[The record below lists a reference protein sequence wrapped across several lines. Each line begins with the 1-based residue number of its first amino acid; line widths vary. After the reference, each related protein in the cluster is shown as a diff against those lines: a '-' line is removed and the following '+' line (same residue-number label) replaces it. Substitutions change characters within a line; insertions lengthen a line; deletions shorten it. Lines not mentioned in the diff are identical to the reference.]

1 MAKAK
6 KLPSGSWRV
15 LVYDGKDENGKR
27 RYQSFTADTKK
38 QAEYMAAQYAITHKA
53 VKASEMTLA
62 EAFAQYIQSKDQVLS
77 PSTIK
82 GYYKIKRT
90 NLQQLMSVR
99 LCDLTQAMIQNA
111 INREAAQLSPKTVRN
126 VHGLLSAVLSVYL
139 PEMNLHTALPQ
150 RKRPELYI
158 PSTED
163 VQKII
168 QAAQGSE
175 LEKAIM
181 LAAFGSLRRS
191 EIAALLRSDINGNQI
206 TVNKAMVR
214 SEDHEWVIKQ
224 PKTEAGYRTIT
235 LPTFVIER
243 ISQCEERVVALTPG
257 SITNQFVLLLERCK
271 VPRFR
276 FHDLRH
282 YQASIL
288 HAMGVPDKYIIE
300 RGGWRTDSTLK
311 NIYQHTMDEKRQE
324 VEKNIC
330 DFFSMQHEMQHDTSK
345 NT

>member
-27 RYQSFTADTKK
+27 RYQSFTAETKK

-150 RKRPELYI
+150 RKRPELHI
-158 PSTED
+158 PSTEV

-191 EIAALLRSDINGNQI
+191 EIAALTAEDLNKN
-206 TVNKAMVR
+206 TVTISKAMVKDQDKVWR
-214 SEDHEWVIKQ
+214 IKQ
-224 PKTEAGYRTIT
+224 PKTYSGYRTVE
-235 LPTFVIER
+235 LPAFVMER
-243 ISQCEERVVALTPG
+243 IYVSEGRVCDLMPG
-257 SITNQFVLLLERCK
+257 SITNYFAKALKACGL
-271 VPRFR
+271 PRFR

-300 RGGWRTDSTLK
+300 RGGWSTDHTLK
-311 NIYQHTMDEKRQE
+311 AIYQHTMSDKRKE
-324 VEKNIC
+324 VETQIC
-330 DFFSMQHEMQHDTSK
+330 GYFDQLCHDL
-345 NT
+345 

>member
-1 MAKAK
+1 
-6 KLPSGSWRV
+6 
-15 LVYDGKDENGKR
+15 
-27 RYQSFTADTKK
+27 
-38 QAEYMAAQYAITHKA
+38 
-53 VKASEMTLA
+53 
-62 EAFAQYIQSKDQVLS
+62 
-77 PSTIK
+77 
-82 GYYKIKRT
+82 
-90 NLQQLMSVR
+90 MSVR

-111 INREAAQLSPKTVRN
+111 INREAALLSPKTVRN

-191 EIAALLRSDINGNQI
+191 EISALLKSDINGDQI
-206 TVNKAMVR
+206 TVSKAMVR

-235 LPTFVIER
+235 LPAFVIER

-271 VPRFR
+271 VPHFR

-300 RGGWRTDSTLK
+300 RGGWRTDATLK

-330 DFFSMQHEMQHDTSK
+330 DFFSMQHEMQHGTSK
-345 NT
+345 ST